1 MARPAQPILRQLVQG
16 CADRLEQ
23 TTPKTYF
30 RAATQW
36 LDSARVLIEVDGLS
50 TLHCV
55 YLAGYI
61 AECSLK
67 SLIMQRTPRKRWPA
81 LREALRTHN
90 IVQLRNMLEVR
101 GISLPPDV
109 RITMGEI
116 AGRWMTDFRYFSDSV
131 ERAEGREFLRQVES
145 LFRWVE
151 RSLS

>member
-1 MARPAQPILRQLVQG
+1 M
-16 CADRLEQ
+16 
-23 TTPKTYF
+23 
-30 RAATQW
+30 
-36 LDSARVLIEVDGLS
+36 LIEVDGLS

-90 IVQLRNMLEVR
+90 IDQLRNMLEVR
-101 GISLPPDV
+101 PVSIPPDV
-109 RITMGEI
+109 RKALLVI
-116 AGRWMTDFRYFSDSV
+116 AGRWVTDFRYFTNSV
-131 ERAEGREFLRQVES
+131 EKAEGREFLTQVES
-145 LFRWVE
+145 IFLWTQ

>member
-1 MARPAQPILRQLVQG
+1 MALPHRSVLRQLVQD
-16 CADRLEQ
+16 CAARREQ
-23 TTPKTYF
+23 TTPKTYL

-36 LDSARVLIEVDGLS
+36 LDFARVLIEVDGLS

-90 IVQLRNMLEVR
+90 IDQLRNMLEVR
-101 GISLPPDV
+101 SIPLPPEV
-109 RITMGEI
+109 SEALGQI
-116 AGRWMTDFRYFSDSV
+116 AGRWVTDFRYFTNSV
-131 ERAEGREFLRQVES
+131 EKAEGREFLTQVES
-145 LFRWVE
+145 IFLWTQ